1 MTLDLKQFQGIFFEE
16 SFEGLDAMESALVA
30 AAGPI
35 LDTDVINALFR
46 AAHSMKGGS
55 GTFGYADLTR
65 FTHRMEALLDQV
77 RQGSRPLDETLI
89 AVLLQAVDA
98 ARDLLKV
105 LSAGGQPGP
114 EYLAAAEVA
123 MDALLDPTSPP
134 TNTGGQAAGSPA
146 PRGDLSPPL
155 PVSTQPGGGPG
166 SRASPGPATRPPA
179 AAVPA
184 SPPAP
189 EFAAPGAAPAV
200 TGWHIRFHPGR
211 NLLAKG
217 NDVVLI
223 FRELARLGPL
233 VARAEID
240 DLPTLA
246 EMVPEDCYLAW
257 SLDLAAPIPEAQ
269 VREVF
274 DWVVDAC
281 DLELI
286 PSPAGNPPILEA
298 GPAAAPGA
306 ALFPAAPGAPSA
318 PAVQV
323 PPTPSPAE
331 TPPASPTVTSAEPAP
346 PPAMAMTAPAPAG
359 TSIRVGTEKVDAL
372 VNLVG
377 ELVITQSMLQ
387 RLASQTEGP
396 AGEALRQGM
405 IQLERNTRELQSQ
418 VLGIRMLPIGFVF
431 NRFPRLIHDLA
442 RELGKQVEFHLGG
455 EQTELDKRLI
465 ELVVDPLTHLLRNAM
480 DHGLETPETRLAR
493 GKPATGNLRLSASH
507 RAGSIFIEVADDGA
521 GIDGPA
527 VAARARELGL
537 ASHAESL
544 DPEHLLRILCHP
556 GLSTRTRVTALS
568 GRGVGLDVVER
579 NIRALGGRLELAS
592 TAGQGTRFTI
602 RIPLTLAIL
611 DGQLIRVGPEIYILP
626 LVSIVETVQLQ
637 PARVRVLPG
646 GLEVYHLRE
655 RYLPVVRLAA
665 LLGVA
670 PDAGPEARPL
680 LVIVEVDDGD
690 IALLVDE
697 LQGQQQ
703 IVIKGLEANFR
714 KVPGVSAATV
724 LGDGRVGLILD
735 GAELKRIAGAAGH
748 ASPRPPTPACP

>member
-123 MDALLDPTSPP
+123 LNALLDPTSPP
-134 TNTGGQAAGSPA
+134 ANPGSQAGSPA

-155 PVSTQPGGGPG
+155 PVPTQPGVGPG
-166 SRASPGPATRPPA
+166 SLTPPGPATRPPA

-184 SPPAP
+184 NPPAL

-200 TGWHIRFHPGR
+200 TGWHIRFHPTRR

-257 SLDLAAPIPEAQ
+257 SPDLAAPVPEAQ

-286 PSPAGNPPILEA
+286 PSPAGNPHVPDA
-298 GPAAAPGA
+298 GQAAAPLPA
-306 ALFPAAPGAPSA
+306 TPAAPSVQLP
-318 PAVQV
+318 PALL
-323 PPTPSPAE
+323 PAE
-331 TPPASPTVTSAEPAP
+331 GPPASPTATTTPAAPTLPPSPAP
-346 PPAMAMTAPAPAG
+346 ALPSPVPAG

-418 VLGIRMLPIGFVF
+418 VLGIRMLPIGVVF

-493 GKPATGNLRLSASH
+493 GKAATGNLRLSASH

-611 DGQLIRVGPEIYILP
+611 DGQLIRVGQEVYILP
-626 LVSIVETVQLQ
+626 LISIVETVQLQ

-665 LLGVA
+665 LLG
-670 PDAGPEARPL
+670 
-680 LVIVEVDDGD
+680 
-690 IALLVDE
+690 
-697 LQGQQQ
+697 
-703 IVIKGLEANFR
+703 
-714 KVPGVSAATV
+714 
-724 LGDGRVGLILD
+724 
-735 GAELKRIAGAAGH
+735 
-748 ASPRPPTPACP
+748 

>member
-1 MTLDLKQFQGIFFEE
+1 MTLDLTQFQGIFFEE

-35 LDTDVINALFR
+35 VDTDVINALFR

-77 RQGSRPLDETLI
+77 RHGTRSLDETLI
-89 AVLLQAVDA
+89 GVLLQAVDG

-105 LSAGGQPGP
+105 LSTGGQPGP
-114 EYLAAAEVA
+114 GTLAVAEAA
-123 MDALLDPTSPP
+123 MNALLEAAPTPARPGTGSSASPDRASP
-134 TNTGGQAAGSPA
+134 AQPPGKPAPMEQPPPMTQPAASPATPASPA
-146 PRGDLSPPL
+146 PPASL
-155 PVSTQPGGGPG
+155 
-166 SRASPGPATRPPA
+166 ASPYVSQTPPPPA
-179 AAVPA
+179 
-184 SPPAP
+184 
-189 EFAAPGAAPAV
+189 
-200 TGWHIRFHPGR
+200 TGWHIGFRPHRG
-211 NLLAKG
+211 LLAQG
-217 NDVVLI
+217 NDVVLM

-233 VARAEID
+233 VARAELA

-246 EMVPEDCYLAW
+246 ELVPEDCYLAW
-257 SLDLAAPIPEAQ
+257 SLDLTAPVPEAS
-269 VREVF
+269 VREIF

-281 DLELI
+281 DLELR
-286 PSPAGNPPILEA
+286 PLAPGTAPTPTS
-298 GPAAAPGA
+298 GPAASA
-306 ALFPAAPGAPSA
+306 ATPPTALGTTAVDPARTNP
-318 PAVQV
+318 QV
-323 PPTPSPAE
+323 SPPVPPPPTPA
-331 TPPASPTVTSAEPAP
+331 VT
-346 PPAMAMTAPAPAG
+346 PAPATPPPTHPG
-359 TSIRVGTEKVDAL
+359 ASSIRVGTEKVDAL

-387 RLASQTEGP
+387 RLAAQADGP
-396 AGEALRQGM
+396 AGEPLRQGM
-405 IQLERNTRELQSQ
+405 AQLERNTRELQSQ

-442 RELGKQVEFHLGG
+442 RELGKRVDFHLSG

-480 DHGLETPETRLAR
+480 DHGLETPEARRAR
-493 GKPATGNLRLSASH
+493 GKPETGNLRLSAAH

-537 ASHAESL
+537 AGNAEAL
-544 DPEHLLRILCHP
+544 DPEHLLRVLCHP
-556 GLSTRTRVTALS
+556 GLSTRTRVTDLS

-611 DGQLIRVGPEIYILP
+611 DGQLIRVGPEVYILP
-626 LVSIVETVQLQ
+626 LVSIVETVQLN
-637 PARVRVLPG
+637 PSWVRKLPG
-646 GLEVYHLRE
+646 GLEVYHLRD
-655 RYLPVVRLAA
+655 RYLPVVRLAS
-665 LLGVA
+665 LLGVP
-670 PDAGPEARPL
+670 PDTGPEARPL

-735 GAELKRIAGAAGH
+735 GAELKRIAGAAGQ
-748 ASPRPPTPACP
+748 ACPRPPTPACP

>member
-77 RQGSRPLDETLI
+77 RQGIRPLDETLI

-105 LSAGGQPGP
+105 VSAGGQSGP

-123 MDALLDPTSPP
+123 LNALLDPTSPP
-134 TNTGGQAAGSPA
+134 ANPGGQAGSPA

-155 PVSTQPGGGPG
+155 PVPTQPGVGPG
-166 SRASPGPATRPPA
+166 SLAPPGPATRPPA

-184 SPPAP
+184 NPTAP
-189 EFAAPGAAPAV
+189 ELAAPGAAPAV

-257 SLDLAAPIPEAQ
+257 SLDLAAQVPEAQ

-281 DLELI
+281 DLELV
-286 PSPAGNPPILEA
+286 PSPAGNPHVPDA
-298 GPAAAPGA
+298 RQAAAPLPA
-306 ALFPAAPGAPSA
+306 TPVAPSDQVLPTLPPAEAPPVSPTATTAAAPALS
-318 PAVQV
+318 
-323 PPTPSPAE
+323 PSPA
-331 TPPASPTVTSAEPAP
+331 PAMPAP
-346 PPAMAMTAPAPAG
+346 VPTG

-387 RLASQTEGP
+387 RLASKTEGP

-493 GKPATGNLRLSASH
+493 GKAATGNLRLSASH

>member
-1 MTLDLKQFQGIFFEE
+1 M
-16 SFEGLDAMESALVA
+16 
-30 AAGPI
+30 
-35 LDTDVINALFR
+35 
-46 AAHSMKGGS
+46 
-55 GTFGYADLTR
+55 
-65 FTHRMEALLDQV
+65 
-77 RQGSRPLDETLI
+77 
-89 AVLLQAVDA
+89 
-98 ARDLLKV
+98 
-105 LSAGGQPGP
+105 
-114 EYLAAAEVA
+114 
-123 MDALLDPTSPP
+123 
-134 TNTGGQAAGSPA
+134 
-146 PRGDLSPPL
+146 
-155 PVSTQPGGGPG
+155 
-166 SRASPGPATRPPA
+166 
-179 AAVPA
+179 
-184 SPPAP
+184 
-189 EFAAPGAAPAV
+189 
-200 TGWHIRFHPGR
+200 
-211 NLLAKG
+211 
-217 NDVVLI
+217 

-233 VARAEID
+233 VARAELA

-246 EMVPEDCYLAW
+246 ELVPEDCYLAW
-257 SLDLAAPIPEAQ
+257 SLDLTAPVPEAS

-281 DLELI
+281 DLELR
-286 PSPAGNPPILEA
+286 PLAPGSAPTPAPGPAASAGTPRQGVGPEGEGSGA
-298 GPAAAPGA
+298 GPATSVGTPPTAPTATAADPARATVPSTPTPPTPPTPPPAHPGA
-306 ALFPAAPGAPSA
+306 A
-318 PAVQV
+318 
-323 PPTPSPAE
+323 
-331 TPPASPTVTSAEPAP
+331 
-346 PPAMAMTAPAPAG
+346 
-359 TSIRVGTEKVDAL
+359 SIRVGTEKVDAL

-387 RLASQTEGP
+387 RLAAQADGP
-396 AGEALRQGM
+396 AGEPLRQGM
-405 IQLERNTRELQSQ
+405 AQLERNTRELQSQ

-442 RELGKQVEFHLGG
+442 RELGKRVDFHLSG

-480 DHGLETPETRLAR
+480 DHGLETPEARRAR
-493 GKPATGNLRLSASH
+493 GKPETGNLRLSAAH

-537 ASHAESL
+537 AGNAEAL
-544 DPEHLLRILCHP
+544 DPEHLLRVLCHP
-556 GLSTRTRVTALS
+556 GLSTRTRVTDLS

-579 NIRALGGRLELAS
+579 NIRSLGGRLELAS

-611 DGQLIRVGPEIYILP
+611 DGQLIRVGPEVYILP
-626 LVSIVETVQLQ
+626 LVSIVETVQLN
-637 PARVRVLPG
+637 PTWVRELPG

-655 RYLPVVRLAA
+655 RYLPVVRLAS
-665 LLGVA
+665 LLGVT
-670 PDAGPEARPL
+670 PDTGPEARPL

-735 GAELKRIAGAAGH
+735 GAELKRIAGATGQAG
-748 ASPRPPTPACP
+748 PRPSTPAYP

>member
-123 MDALLDPTSPP
+123 LNALLDPTSPP
-134 TNTGGQAAGSPA
+134 ANPGSQAGSPA

-155 PVSTQPGGGPG
+155 PVPTQPGVGPG
-166 SRASPGPATRPPA
+166 SLTPPGPATRPPA

-184 SPPAP
+184 NPPAL

-200 TGWHIRFHPGR
+200 TGWHIRFHPTRR

-257 SLDLAAPIPEAQ
+257 SPDLAAPVPEAQ

-286 PSPAGNPPILEA
+286 PSPAGNPHVPDA
-298 GPAAAPGA
+298 GQAAAPLPA
-306 ALFPAAPGAPSA
+306 TPAAPSVQLP
-318 PAVQV
+318 PALL
-323 PPTPSPAE
+323 PAE
-331 TPPASPTVTSAEPAP
+331 GPPASPTATTTPAAPTLPPSPAP
-346 PPAMAMTAPAPAG
+346 ALPSPVPAG

-493 GKPATGNLRLSASH
+493 GKAATGNLRLSASH

>member
-123 MDALLDPTSPP
+123 LNALLDPTSPP
-134 TNTGGQAAGSPA
+134 ANPGGQAGSPA

-155 PVSTQPGGGPG
+155 PVPTQPGIGPG
-166 SRASPGPATRPPA
+166 SLTPPGPATRPPA

-184 SPPAP
+184 NPPAL

-257 SLDLAAPIPEAQ
+257 SLDLAAPVPEAQ

-286 PSPAGNPPILEA
+286 PSPAGNPHVPDA
-298 GPAAAPGA
+298 GRAAASLPA
-306 ALFPAAPGAPSA
+306 TPAAPSVQLP
-318 PAVQV
+318 PALL
-323 PPTPSPAE
+323 PAE
-331 TPPASPTVTSAEPAP
+331 GPPASPTATTTPAAPTLPPSPAP
-346 PPAMAMTAPAPAG
+346 ALPSPVPAG

-465 ELVVDPLTHLLRNAM
+465 ELVADPLTHLLRNAM

-493 GKPATGNLRLSASH
+493 GKAATGNLRLSASH

-611 DGQLIRVGPEIYILP
+611 DGQLIRVGPEVYILP

>member
-123 MDALLDPTSPP
+123 LNALLDPTSPP
-134 TNTGGQAAGSPA
+134 ANPGGQAGSPA

-155 PVSTQPGGGPG
+155 PVPTQPGVGPG
-166 SRASPGPATRPPA
+166 SLTPPGPATRPPA

-184 SPPAP
+184 NPPAL

-200 TGWHIRFHPGR
+200 TGWHIRFHPTRR

-257 SLDLAAPIPEAQ
+257 SPDLAAPVPEAQ

-286 PSPAGNPPILEA
+286 PSPAGNPHVPDA
-298 GPAAAPGA
+298 GQAAAPLPA
-306 ALFPAAPGAPSA
+306 TPAAPSVQLP
-318 PAVQV
+318 PALL
-323 PPTPSPAE
+323 PAE
-331 TPPASPTVTSAEPAP
+331 GPPASPTATTTPAAPTLPPSPAP
-346 PPAMAMTAPAPAG
+346 ALPSPVPAG

-418 VLGIRMLPIGFVF
+418 VLGIRMLPIGVVF

-493 GKPATGNLRLSASH
+493 GKAATGNLRLSASH

-611 DGQLIRVGPEIYILP
+611 DGQLIRVGQEVYILP
-626 LVSIVETVQLQ
+626 LISIVETVQLQ

-735 GAELKRIAGAAGH
+735 GAELKRIAGAVGH

>member
-1 MTLDLKQFQGIFFEE
+1 MSLDLSQFQGIFFEE
-16 SFEGLDAMESALVA
+16 SFEGLDTMESALVA

-35 LDTDVINALFR
+35 VDTDVINALFR

-65 FTHRMEALLDQV
+65 FTHRMESLLDQV
-77 RQGSRPLDETLI
+77 RHGTRPLDETLI
-89 AVLLQAVDA
+89 AVLLQAVDG
-98 ARDLLKV
+98 ARGLLKI
-105 LSAGGQPGP
+105 LSAGGEPGS
-114 EYLAAAEVA
+114 EFLAAAEA
-123 MDALLDPTSPP
+123 ALNALLDPTPTATSPSLVTLP
-134 TNTGGQAAGSPA
+134 PPDQVSNVRAPLEPDPPA
-146 PRGDLSPPL
+146 PRDVGPL
-155 PVSTQPGGGPG
+155 
-166 SRASPGPATRPPA
+166 
-179 AAVPA
+179 A
-184 SPPAP
+184 SPPP
-189 EFAAPGAAPAV
+189 V
-200 TGWHIRFHPGR
+200 TGWHIRFRPRRG
-211 NLLAKG
+211 LLAKG
-217 NDVVLI
+217 NDVVLM

-233 VARAEID
+233 TLRVEIA

-246 EMVPEDCYLAW
+246 ELVPEDCYLSW
-257 SLDLAAPIPEAQ
+257 SLDLAAAVPEASI
-269 VREVF
+269 REVF
-274 DWVVDAC
+274 DWVVDDC
-281 DLELI
+281 DLELV
-286 PSPAGNPPILEA
+286 PW
-298 GPAAAPGA
+298 
-306 ALFPAAPGAPSA
+306 A
-318 PAVQV
+318 PAD
-323 PPTPSPAE
+323 PPTPEPGLTTPSAKP
-331 TPPASPTVTSAEPAP
+331 TRPLTPISPPAPPVAPPSGTQNLAFAP
-346 PPAMAMTAPAPAG
+346 PPAVTPPLAAPPSAHQGA
-359 TSIRVGTEKVDAL
+359 SIRVGTEKVDAL

-387 RLASQTEGP
+387 RLATQAEGP
-396 AGEALRQGM
+396 AGEPLRQGM
-405 IQLERNTRELQSQ
+405 AQLERNTRELQSQ

-431 NRFPRLIHDLA
+431 NRFPRLIHDLG
-442 RELGKQVEFHLGG
+442 RELGKQVTFHLSG

-480 DHGLETPETRLAR
+480 DHGLETPETRRAR
-493 GKPATGNLRLSASH
+493 GKPPTGNLRLSASH
-507 RAGSIFIEVADDGA
+507 RAGNIFIEVADDGA
-521 GIDGPA
+521 GIDAPA

-537 ASHAESL
+537 AGNAESL

-556 GLSTRTRVTALS
+556 GLSTRTTVSDLS

-611 DGQLIRVGPEIYILP
+611 DGQLIRVGSEVYILP
-626 LVSIVETVQLQ
+626 LVSIVETVQLN
-637 PARVRVLPG
+637 PTWIRVLPG

-655 RYLPVVRLAA
+655 RYLPVVRLASM
-665 LLGVA
+665 LGVPA
-670 PDAGPEARPL
+670 DMGPEARPL

-735 GAELKRIAGAAGH
+735 GAELKRIAGVRATGQG
-748 ASPRPPTPACP
+748 SPRYPTPPFLNPNPNEHG

>member
-1 MTLDLKQFQGIFFEE
+1 M
-16 SFEGLDAMESALVA
+16 
-30 AAGPI
+30 
-35 LDTDVINALFR
+35 
-46 AAHSMKGGS
+46 
-55 GTFGYADLTR
+55 
-65 FTHRMEALLDQV
+65 
-77 RQGSRPLDETLI
+77 
-89 AVLLQAVDA
+89 
-98 ARDLLKV
+98 
-105 LSAGGQPGP
+105 
-114 EYLAAAEVA
+114 
-123 MDALLDPTSPP
+123 PP
-134 TNTGGQAAGSPA
+134 
-146 PRGDLSPPL
+146 
-155 PVSTQPGGGPG
+155 
-166 SRASPGPATRPPA
+166 PPA
-179 AAVPA
+179 
-184 SPPAP
+184 
-189 EFAAPGAAPAV
+189 
-200 TGWHIRFHPGR
+200 TGWHIRFRPHRG
-211 NLLAKG
+211 LLAQG
-217 NDVVLI
+217 NDVVLM

-233 VARAEID
+233 VARAELA

-246 EMVPEDCYLAW
+246 ELVPEDCYLAW
-257 SLDLAAPIPEAQ
+257 SLDLTAPVPEAS

-281 DLELI
+281 DLELR
-286 PSPAGNPPILEA
+286 PL
-298 GPAAAPGA
+298 APG
-306 ALFPAAPGAPSA
+306 S
-318 PAVQV
+318 
-323 PPTPSPAE
+323 
-331 TPPASPTVTSAEPAP
+331 
-346 PPAMAMTAPAPAG
+346 APAPASGPAASAATPPKALG
-359 TSIRVGTEKVDAL
+359 TSALDPATANAQFSPLAPPPPAPAVTQASAPTPAASPSPPPATPTSAPPPPAHPGAASIRVGTEKVDAL

-387 RLASQTEGP
+387 RLAAQADGP
-396 AGEALRQGM
+396 AGEPLRQGM
-405 IQLERNTRELQSQ
+405 AQLERNTRELQSQ

-442 RELGKQVEFHLGG
+442 RELGKRVDFHLSG

-480 DHGLETPETRLAR
+480 DHGLETPEARRAR
-493 GKPATGNLRLSASH
+493 GKPETGNLRLSAAH

-537 ASHAESL
+537 AGNAEAL
-544 DPEHLLRILCHP
+544 DPEHLLRVLCHP
-556 GLSTRTRVTALS
+556 GLSTRTRVTDLS

-579 NIRALGGRLELAS
+579 NIRSLGGRLELAS

-611 DGQLIRVGPEIYILP
+611 DGQLIRVGPEVYILP
-626 LVSIVETVQLQ
+626 LVSIVETVQLN
-637 PARVRVLPG
+637 PTWVRELPG

-655 RYLPVVRLAA
+655 RYLPVVRLAS
-665 LLGVA
+665 LLGVT
-670 PDAGPEARPL
+670 PDTGPEARPL

-735 GAELKRIAGAAGH
+735 GAELKRIAGAAGQ
-748 ASPRPPTPACP
+748 ASPRPPTPAYP